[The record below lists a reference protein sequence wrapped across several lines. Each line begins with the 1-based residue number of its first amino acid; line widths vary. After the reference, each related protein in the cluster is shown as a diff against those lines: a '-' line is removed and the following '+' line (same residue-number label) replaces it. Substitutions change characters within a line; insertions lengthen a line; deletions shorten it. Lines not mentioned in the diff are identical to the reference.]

1 MLHHCRFHRERDS
14 LRVKQG
20 AQLLR
25 SDRGADDFARD
36 RRECGD
42 PHDVIDVVKVIL
54 SVSMLTQ
61 QDMQVTKEHQGGSV
75 RKLALDMKT
84 EGPNMKRLGL
94 MALAYTSCP

>member
-1 MLHHCRFHRERDS
+1 MLHHSRFHRERDC
-14 LRVKQG
+14 
-20 AQLLR
+20 QLP
-25 SDRGADDFARD
+25 DRGLDDFARD

-42 PHDVIDVVKVIL
+42 LHDVMDVVKVIL

-61 QDMQVTKEHQGGSV
+61 QIMQVTKEHQGGSV

-94 MALAYTSCP
+94 MTLAYSSYP